1 MTRGQQF
8 LSEIQDTVL
17 IGDGAI
23 GTELFA
29 RGAVREAGIERLN
42 LLNPEL
48 VLQLHR
54 DYVKA
59 GSRVIETNTFG
70 ANRLNLARYG
80 AGADVRDIVLAGAN
94 LARAAANSDVYIAG
108 SVGPLPFVDGEPI
121 SRAESTACFTE
132 QIAALVEGCVDLL
145 ILETFTSLDDILV
158 AISIARSLTD
168 IPIIAQMAFEPS
180 GCTEDGVTAGEVA
193 VRCHA
198 AGADVVGAN
207 CGYGIPAI
215 TEAIKQMIP
224 VGIPVSAYM
233 NASFPEQVEGRLVYV
248 STPEYLA
255 NRALALAKLGVR
267 LIGGCCG
274 TNPDMLRAI
283 SLSVQSAGQIQ
294 PHISVKQPAR
304 QEDFATIAPEPT
316 VPGPILVELD
326 PPSTLDIAPVIS
338 AGKALKKAGASAIT
352 IADNPFASVRV
363 DTLTV
368 GSLLQRGS
376 GLPVVLHLTGRDR
389 NRIAIQSTLM
399 GAHVQGIRSILCLT
413 GDPVRMYEEPNT
425 SGVFDLTSVGLVKLA
440 ADFNAGRRMG
450 KECQTSFAIGV
461 ALNPNVRSFSGQI
474 SKLQRKIE
482 AGAKFALTQPV
493 FSDERLDAMLSALD
507 EAGIDIPIYIGI
519 FPLTSLHNAD
529 FLHNE
534 VPGIVIPDD
543 VRERIA
549 SFSSVADQRAAGQE
563 IAVEF
568 IRRSAP
574 RVHGYYIITPRN
586 KVNLVLPL
594 IEAAKG
600 SLPR

>member
-1 MTRGQQF
+1 
-8 LSEIQDTVL
+8 
-17 IGDGAI
+17 
-23 GTELFA
+23 
-29 RGAVREAGIERLN
+29 
-42 LLNPEL
+42 
-48 VLQLHR
+48 
-54 DYVKA
+54 
-59 GSRVIETNTFG
+59 
-70 ANRLNLARYG
+70 
-80 AGADVRDIVLAGAN
+80 
-94 LARAAANSDVYIAG
+94 
-108 SVGPLPFVDGEPI
+108 
-121 SRAESTACFTE
+121 
-132 QIAALVEGCVDLL
+132 
-145 ILETFTSLDDILV
+145 
-158 AISIARSLTD
+158 
-168 IPIIAQMAFEPS
+168 
-180 GCTEDGVTAGEVA
+180 
-193 VRCHA
+193 
-198 AGADVVGAN
+198 
-207 CGYGIPAI
+207 
-215 TEAIKQMIP
+215 
-224 VGIPVSAYM
+224 
-233 NASFPEQVEGRLVYV
+233 
-248 STPEYLA
+248 
-255 NRALALAKLGVR
+255 
-267 LIGGCCG
+267 
-274 TNPDMLRAI
+274 
-283 SLSVQSAGQIQ
+283 
-294 PHISVKQPAR
+294 
-304 QEDFATIAPEPT
+304 
-316 VPGPILVELD
+316 
-326 PPSTLDIAPVIS
+326 
-338 AGKALKKAGASAIT
+338 
-352 IADNPFASVRV
+352 
-363 DTLTV
+363 
-368 GSLLQRGS
+368 
-376 GLPVVLHLTGRDR
+376 
-389 NRIAIQSTLM
+389 
-399 GAHVQGIRSILCLT
+399 
-413 GDPVRMYEEPNT
+413 MYEEPNT